1 MTKGIPGGRCG
12 VMACLSRRVWSAL
25 GRSGIVGQLQVDLS
39 HAVDA
44 LLGEADRC
52 MRMFGVEV

>member
-1 MTKGIPGGRCG
+1 
-12 VMACLSRRVWSAL
+12 MACLSRRVWSAL

-44 LLGEADRC
+44 LLREADRC